1 VPARVVASA
10 ERLSGAWPV
19 SLEKKAL
26 AGLVKRARAK
36 KGLTTRELAS
46 RMGVSQQRVIR
57 MENNADI
64 SAESMLRAIEQ
75 CGLRAYV
82 VDPAEGL

>member
-1 VPARVVASA
+1 
-10 ERLSGAWPV
+10 
-19 SLEKKAL
+19 
-26 AGLVKRARAK
+26 
-36 KGLTTRELAS
+36 
-46 RMGVSQQRVIR
+46 VSQQRVIR